1 MKIAVIGGGNMGSA
15 MVRAWI
21 TRKAAKPADIL
32 VYDRDKQKHGL
43 MAKLKV
49 KTLVDDWKLLKSYDV
64 ILLAVKP
71 QDLLSLLAE
80 IKPHISAKTIVF
92 SIAAGVS
99 VKKIAS
105 VLGKRK
111 IVRAMPNMPAQIGMG
126 ITGWSAN
133 SLVSAADKKTV
144 AKLLEAM
151 GHALYFADEEKLN
164 AVTAISGSGP
174 AYVFYFMEA
183 LFEAACRS
191 GFKNDEAAQL
201 VLGTFLGAGML
212 VNDLQKSPAELR
224 AKVTSKKGTT
234 EAAITVFEKKKL
246 KKIVE
251 EAVKAAYKR
260 AQQLSR

>member
-1 MKIAVIGGGNMGSA
+1 MGSA
-15 MVRAWI
+15 MARAWVA
-21 TRKAAKPADIL
+21 RKVLQPADIL
-32 VYDRDKQKHGL
+32 VVESNKEKRDGFT
-43 MAKLKV
+43 KLKI
-49 KTLVDDWKLLKSYDV
+49 KTSADGWKLLESYGV

-71 QDLLSLLAE
+71 QDLSAVLAE
-80 IKPHISAKTIVF
+80 VKPHISAKTIVL
-92 SIAAGVS
+92 SIAAGVPI
-99 VKKIAS
+99 KKIAS

-133 SLVSAADKKTV
+133 SQVTAADKKLV
-144 AKLLEAM
+144 ARLLEAM
-151 GHALYFADEEKLN
+151 GHALYFADEAKLN

-183 LFEAACRS
+183 FYESARRL

-224 AKVTSKKGTT
+224 AQVTSKKGTT
-234 EAAITVFEKKKL
+234 EQAIMVFNKKKL
-246 KKIVE
+246 KKIVD
-251 EAVKAAYKR
+251 EAVKAALKR